1 MYGNSNQYWKK
12 TINTTNVEVVI
23 DDPTQIQDTYITNR
37 QVFQDI
43 SVFDATAND
52 FVYQPS
58 SNNLND
64 AVRGQSDIFIML
76 GLSGGGDGGAGLGG
90 MTLSGSTGTTQLP
103 SSPDLLLNT
112 PRRIACIEEFNKFLK
127 IFEELK
133 QYLDIWSEGLL
144 AGPYAKARR
153 LLGASRWW
161 LPQELPNDWG
171 DNFYP
176 FVACLIINDPRSRY
190 PGKQFPESDYDYIRR
205 VLGTPIGEELI
216 LDIPMFVRDMS
227 PNQEEL
233 LPRFPERLPVDIDNA
248 PYWAARHK
256 EVLETFDRDAK
267 RALEALR
274 RAQENGSDWLENIP
288 KPCRERAKEFLKQL
302 ARDLQEVSKLLEILL
317 RLKNAFDK
325 LRNSDCWEILG
336 LEEEFNKRNIGRFES
351 LEEFM
356 RWLKKLIPLMQ
367 EKPLSPPPIDLNPYK
382 ALLSDSENQLFE
394 NNLLGD
400 FSLSERVDIAYP
412 AYQSWLNEP
421 EETRSVYPPIKAL
434 IRTLDDKE
442 GSPIMTDEDAYVLLT
457 MYILITQFTEPN
469 IGYPNDNIA
478 LTDDF
483 IQDAII
489 NMISFVSQPTESF
502 IPSRFTA

>member
-12 TINTTNVEVVI
+12 TVNTTNVEVVI
-23 DDPTQIQDTYITNR
+23 DDPSQIQDTYITNR
-37 QVFQDI
+37 QVFQDV

-76 GLSGGGDGGAGLGG
+76 GLSGD
-90 MTLSGSTGTTQLP
+90 SGSGGLQGITINRRGP
-103 SSPDLLLNT
+103 GDIVVIPNPFIPELNA
-112 PRRIACIEEFNKFLK
+112 PIREDCIDDFNDFLK

-133 QYLDIWSEGLL
+133 EYLSPWSELDWL
-144 AGPYAKARR
+144 PYKKARR
-153 LLGASRWW
+153 LLGASKWW
-161 LPQELPNDWG
+161 LPQELPSDY
-171 DNFYP
+171 DNFYA
-176 FVACLIINDPRSRY
+176 FLACILANSGY
-190 PGKQFPESDYDYIRR
+190 PGKDFFESDYKYIRR
-205 VLGTPIGEELI
+205 ILGTPIDQKELI
-216 LDIPMFVRDMS
+216 LDIPFFLRSITPD
-227 PNQEEL
+227 NQEEL
-233 LPRFPERLPVDIDNA
+233 LPRFPEQLPLDINRA
-248 PYWAARHK
+248 PFWAARHK
-256 EVLETFDRDAK
+256 EVLERFDRDAK

-274 RAQENGSDWLENIP
+274 RARENGSDWLKNIP
-288 KPCRERAKEFLKQL
+288 EPCRARAKEFLKQL
-302 ARDLQEVSKLLEILL
+302 ARDLQEVLKLTEILL
-317 RLKNAFDK
+317 RLKKAFDK
-325 LRNSDCWEILG
+325 LRNSDCWGILR

-351 LEEFM
+351 LEQFM
-356 RWLKKLIPLMQ
+356 EWIKQLVPLMQ

-382 ALLSDSENQLFE
+382 ALLSDDEKQLFQ
-394 NNLLGD
+394 NNLFGD
-400 FSLSERVDIAYP
+400 FSLSERVDIAYT

-421 EETRSVYPPIKAL
+421 EETRSDYPPIKAL

-442 GSPIMTDEDAYVLLT
+442 GSPIMNDEDAYVLLT

-469 IGYPNDNIA
+469 TGYPNDNIA

-502 IPSRFTA
+502 IPARFTA